1 MSIDPYLSA
10 GCALSLAAVV
20 RWSLDV
26 SQRPGSNIR
35 VLTMSSSVDNPFLVQ
50 LIQAQAPENHTVAH
64 VDPGPF
70 QDPAENA
77 ITSLADG
84 DEIYD
89 RIRETIESTPPK
101 DTHAVLCFPPYE
113 PAEALARAISGSTVS
128 YELQNWR
135 PFLPAPG
142 DGDDI
147 RSYFVYNETSNH
159 RCCIF
164 KLSPDF
170 PIPGYLEGY
179 THVHIVPS
187 RDRTVQAFDPAVR
200 QFVSQTYPL
209 SITECNALLWWCY
222 QAYVPAVNTC
232 VYPGSGGVEEYRD
245 AERYHHRLVESTQS
259 GGFIAGAYALA
270 DWGIDPSDVIEC
282 FDHNL
287 AYFLSLD
294 TTYPHIR
301 SVKMQLAAAMIAS
314 VNFGPRVQFVDLKW
328 FCAACCGLGEHSAPT
343 GALWLKLALW
353 KQLSNSNEPSWD
365 LSDDKVL
372 ACGGCIETSS
382 NGLREFNARVIMLVT
397 AFTNIFGTP
406 EERYDL
412 NYSLTSLTSEIQYH
426 LLQSYQNQLLVT
438 RQDTNSQSA
447 GFQHK
452 IVLTGIKVTEVS

>member
-1 MSIDPYLSA
+1 
-10 GCALSLAAVV
+10 
-20 RWSLDV
+20 
-26 SQRPGSNIR
+26 
-35 VLTMSSSVDNPFLVQ
+35 MSSSVDNPFLAE
-50 LIQAQAPENHTVAH
+50 LIQAPENHTVAH

-70 QDPAENA
+70 QDPVENT
-77 ITSLADG
+77 IISLADG

-89 RIRETIESTPPK
+89 QIRERIECTHPDYTDAVLCSSPHANGDEIYDQIRETIESNHPE
-101 DTHAVLCFPPYE
+101 DTHAVLCSPPWE
-113 PAEALARAISGSTVS
+113 PAETLARAISGSTVS
-128 YELQNWR
+128 HELQNWR

-142 DGDDI
+142 DGEHI
-147 RSYFVYNETSNH
+147 RSYFVHNETSNH

-179 THVHIVPS
+179 THVYIVPS
-187 RDRTVQAFDPAVR
+187 WDRTVQAFDPAVR

-209 SITECNALLWWCY
+209 SITERNALLWWCY
-222 QAYVPAVNTC
+222 QANVPAGNTY
-232 VYPGSGGVEEYRD
+232 VYPGSGGVGEYLD

-270 DWGIDPSDVIEC
+270 DWGIDPSHVIEC

-294 TTYPHIR
+294 TPCPHIR
-301 SVKMQLAAAMIAS
+301 SVKMQLAAAMAVS
-314 VNFGPRVQFVDLKW
+314 VHCRPQVQGIDSKGLFE
-328 FCAACCGLGEHSAPT
+328 ACWRLGEHNAPT

-353 KQLSNSNEPSWD
+353 KQLSNSNEYYWN
-365 LSDDKVL
+365 LSDDKVS
-372 ACGGCIETSS
+372 ACDGFIETSS

-397 AFTNIFGTP
+397 VFTNIFGTP
-406 EERYDL
+406 EERYDF
-412 NYSLTSLTSEIQYH
+412 NYSPTSEIQYH

-438 RQDTNSQSA
+438 RQDTDSQSA